1 MLGLLRRAPADSRGP
16 ALATRRLSLRQPV
29 ADDWS
34 AWARLRGESREFL
47 RPWEPTW
54 PRDAL
59 TRAAFRRRLRN
70 QARDRE
76 TGAGYGFFVFRSED
90 DALVGG
96 VTLGDVRRGVAQAAT
111 LGYWI
116 GQRFARKG
124 YMTEAVE
131 AVAAH
136 AFDDLALHRLEAACL
151 PVNEPSR
158 RLLES
163 RGFKLEGLA
172 HGYLRIDGAWR
183 DHLLF
188 ALIDS
193 DWRERTVRER
203 RETVDYRGG

>member
-1 MLGLLRRAPADSRGP
+1 MLGLLRKTPADGRVP
-16 ALATRRLSLRQPV
+16 AFTTRRLVLRQPV

-34 AWARLRGESREFL
+34 AWAQLRGESREFL

-59 TRAAFRRRLRN
+59 TRAAFRRRLRG

-76 TGAGYGFFVFRSED
+76 AGAGYSFFVFRSED
-90 DALVGG
+90 DALMGG

-124 YMTEAVE
+124 YMTEAVD

-136 AFDDLALHRLEAACL
+136 VFDDLALHRLEAACL

-163 RGFKLEGLA
+163 LGFKLEGLA
-172 HGYLRIDGAWR
+172 HSYLKIDGAWR

-193 DWRERTVRER
+193 DWRERIARQKR
-203 RETVDYRGG
+203 P